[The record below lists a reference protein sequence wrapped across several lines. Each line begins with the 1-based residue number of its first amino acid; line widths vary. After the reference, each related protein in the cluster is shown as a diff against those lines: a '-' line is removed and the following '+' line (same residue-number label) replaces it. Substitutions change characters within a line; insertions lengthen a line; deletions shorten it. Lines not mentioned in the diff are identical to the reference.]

1 MASHGF
7 FCESPSHSGHVC
19 RKRDIEPNRTG
30 LSLSFKDRTSSPSR
44 PCTGLRPPSLAGCT
58 SPRHPPPGGL
68 VCPLHIPSLFE
79 LCLLRLVTTA
89 LSGTVSSWTI
99 LPVPSE
105 GCPPR
110 PPTTRGGS
118 HPWWDLLSPP
128 SFSLTASTPVVLKV
142 WVPSGTWGPVRKQ
155 TP

>member
-110 PPTTRGGS
+110 PPDHTGR
-118 HPWWDLLSPP
+118 LS
-128 SFSLTASTPVVLKV
+128 SLVGPL
-142 WVPSGTWGPVRKQ
+142 VPSLILSYCVHTSGSQSMGPQWHLGTC
-155 TP
+155 